1 MIYPDSFER
10 KTGFDAIRAQVCKLC
25 SCPPGVEQANAMAFE
40 TDFNLIRR
48 RLEETAE
55 MAAILGGNGAFPS
68 GGIHDRRAVL
78 MALRVPGTWPS
89 ETELPGLRASLATM
103 ADIVNFFAAQR
114 SSDDG
119 KTPYPALDALAADLQ
134 AFPEVSSA
142 IDRIIDRHGD
152 IRDNASPEL
161 ADIRRSIAGA
171 QASIGAA
178 MRRVMAAAVRDGYL
192 DSDATPSVRDGRLV
206 IPVAPMYK
214 RKIQGIVHDE
224 SASGKTFYI
233 EPAEVVEANNRLR
246 ELGIEERREIIRILQ
261 ALADVIRPH
270 IDRLLAGYELLGLFD
285 FIVAKARF
293 AILTDASL
301 PALSDKME
309 IEWYG
314 ARHPGLQLSLQRQGK
329 EIVPLDIV
337 LSPAQ
342 RLLLVSGP
350 NAGGKSVTLKTVAVV
365 QYMLQ
370 CGLLPSV
377 HSNSHMGVT
386 ESIFIDIGDD
396 QSIEDDLSTYSSHL
410 RNMKFFLAKGNSR
423 TLVLV
428 DEFGSGTEPQI
439 GGAIA
444 QALLK
449 QFNAKGMWG
458 VITTHYHNLK
468 QFADETEGLVNGSM
482 LYDRQHMQPLF
493 KLSIGHPGSSF
504 AIEIARKTGLPDE
517 IIEDARNIVGS
528 DYVDMDKYL
537 LDIAR
542 DRRYWENKRMAIR
555 QKEKKLEDTLE
566 RYSEDAEKL
575 RAARRE
581 IIEEARSE
589 ARRII
594 QESNAAIERTIREIR
609 SAQAEK
615 EATREARRRLDA
627 ERNALTAGKEGESSN
642 VLLDKARVR
651 KPKVKTP
658 APKADKPLQNG
669 DTVVLDG
676 GTTAGTIESISGKE
690 AIVVFG
696 QMKMTVKLS
705 RLRRTVKK
713 APSGGGGVSYIA
725 ASTSDASRERQ
736 LQFSTEIDVRGM
748 RADEA
753 VQAVMYYIDDAIQ
766 FNSSRVRILHGTGTG
781 ALRLYIRNYL
791 QSVSAVKSFHD
802 EDVRFGGAGITVVE
816 F

>member
-1 MIYPDSFER
+1 MIYPDTFER
-10 KTGFDAIRAQVCKLC
+10 KTGFDAVRAQVCKLC
-25 SCPPGVEQANAMAFE
+25 TSEPGVEHASAMSFSSDYAE
-40 TDFNLIRR
+40 VRQ
-48 RLEETAE
+48 RLGETAE
-55 MAAILGGNGAFPS
+55 MARILGGDSDFPT

-78 MALRVPGTWPS
+78 MSLRVPGTWPS
-89 ETELPGLRASLATM
+89 ETDLPGLRASLATM
-103 ADIVNFFAAQR
+103 SALATFFAKQR
-114 SSDDG
+114 NG
-119 KTPYPALDALAADLQ
+119 ETGQTPYPCLDALAAGLQ
-134 AFPEVSSA
+134 AFPDITSA
-142 IDRIIDRHGD
+142 IDRIIDRHGE
-152 IRDNASPEL
+152 IRDNASPQL
-161 ADIRRSIAGA
+161 ADIRRSMAGA

-178 MRRVMAAAVRDGYL
+178 MRRVMAAAVREGYL
-192 DSDATPSVRDGRLV
+192 EADATPSVRDGRLV

-246 ELGIEERREIIRILQ
+246 ELGIEERREITRILQ

-270 IDRLLAGYELLGLFD
+270 IDDVLAGYELLGLFD
-285 FIVAKARF
+285 FIEAKAQYAR
-293 AILTDASL
+293 LTDGCMPSLAS
-301 PALSDKME
+301 DVE

-314 ARHPGLQLSLQRQGK
+314 ARHPGLQMSLHRQGK

-337 LSPAQ
+337 LDSSH

-365 QYMLQ
+365 QYMAQ
-370 CGLLPSV
+370 CGLLPTV
-377 HSNSHMGVT
+377 HSNSHMGIF
-386 ESIFIDIGDD
+386 ENIFIDIGDD
-396 QSIEDDLSTYSSHL
+396 QSIDDDLSTYSSHL
-410 RNMKFFLAKGNSR
+410 RNMKYFLSKGNRR
-423 TLVLV
+423 TLALI

-468 QFADETEGLVNGSM
+468 QFAEESEGLVNGSM

-493 KLSIGHPGSSF
+493 KLSIGQPGSSF
-504 AIEIARKTGLPDE
+504 AIEIARKTGLPED
-517 IIEDARNIVGS
+517 IIADARDIVGS

-542 DRRYWENKRMAIR
+542 DRRYWENKRMSIR
-555 QKEKKLEDTLE
+555 QKEKKLEETLE

-581 IIEEARSE
+581 IIEEARRE

-594 QESNAAIERTIREIR
+594 EESNAAVERTIRDIR
-609 SAQAEK
+609 SAQADK
-615 EATREARRRLDA
+615 EATREARRRLED
-627 ERNALTAGKEGESSN
+627 ERKALADKTGDENRNS
-642 VLLDKARVR
+642 LLDKAKVR
-651 KPKVKTP
+651 KPKAKKVQP
-658 APKADKPLQNG
+658 SADAPLQPG
-669 DTVVLDG
+669 DSVTLEGGNTV
-676 GTTAGTIESISGKE
+676 GTIETISGKD
-690 AIVVFG
+690 AVVVFG
-696 QMKMTVKLS
+696 QMKTTVKVS
-705 RLRRTVKK
+705 RLRRTIKK
-713 APSGGGGVSYIA
+713 APSGGGVSYIA
-725 ASTSDASRERQ
+725 ATTSNASRERQ
-736 LQFSTEIDVRGM
+736 LNFSTEIDVRGM

-791 QSVSAVKSFHD
+791 QTVPAVSSFHD